1 MNIKN
6 NLQVKRNKDNKCKTK
21 LEQSH
26 LNFLN
31 QKNYLIFQIYQLH
44 RQHLYHSIT
53 RWKLFIKHVDKM
65 KYVEKLVH
73 NYRIEIKPNSY
84 TSLDAN
90 NKDNILQKYPYLL
103 SFLYTSGY
111 KNSVSHKY
119 FINKFLN
126 KPQKIHNENDK
137 LWDEFLTESFL

>member
-1 MNIKN
+1 MIFSSVPDARIIDIDDLDYTQCRQCLEEYFNAAHDVPNCLNCGFHVIN
-6 NLQVKRNKDNKCKTK
+6 RRNK
-21 LEQSH
+21 
-26 LNFLN
+26 
-31 QKNYLIFQIYQLH
+31 
-44 RQHLYHSIT
+44 
-53 RWKLFIKHVDKM
+53 KLFIKYVDKM

-90 NKDNILQKYPYLL
+90 TKDNILQKYPYLL

-111 KNSVSHKY
+111 RNNVSHKY

-137 LWDEFLTESFL
+137 LWDEFLTK